1 LEQPEN
7 HVLIEKAQY
16 FYKSIN
22 LFISTFKFK
31 KRFQKFFFSPKDN
44 YQFTSSLFLFFS
56 PFLSLSLSSYVC
68 NLIWKNGKQ
77 RNPLIKKTD
86 FSEPFAQKLFYPLL
100 QHAHRHNKVKGLF
113 ISIIAPFILN
123 LFRDEFLK
131 TLPYMKC
138 IKYALKLQHFQ
149 RMVILTQGPDPAI
162 LYENGNGEVVG
173 YPVTKL
179 KYEEI
184 DDSNETDYAFV
195 GALLSQYIQKKS
207 ITESIKC

>member
-1 LEQPEN
+1 MLPEEMKGRN
-7 HVLIEKAQY
+7 LYPDLGEK
-16 FYKSIN
+16 N
-22 LFISTFKFK
+22 
-31 KRFQKFFFSPKDN
+31 
-44 YQFTSSLFLFFS
+44 
-56 PFLSLSLSSYVC
+56 
-68 NLIWKNGKQ
+68 
-77 RNPLIKKTD
+77 
-86 FSEPFAQKLFYPLL
+86 
-100 QHAHRHNKVKGLF
+100 
-113 ISIIAPFILN
+113 SIIDTAN
-123 LFRDEFLK
+123 NAMYEE
-131 TLPYMKC
+131 MKC

-207 ITESIKC
+207 ITESIKCGFYATVAVIRQYTQKMLQKNVKR